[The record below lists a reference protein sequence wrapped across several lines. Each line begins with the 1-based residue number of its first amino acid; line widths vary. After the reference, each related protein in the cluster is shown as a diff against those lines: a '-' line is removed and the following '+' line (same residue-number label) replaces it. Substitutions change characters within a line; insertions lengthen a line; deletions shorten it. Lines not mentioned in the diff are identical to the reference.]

1 MRTLILLLIYIIIV
15 LLLIPVLLVCMLI
28 RAPQPIL
35 VVGKWA
41 MKLGKAV
48 LGINLEVS
56 GLETI
61 DKKSSYVFM
70 ANHLSFLDGPLL
82 YMLIPQPVRVILK
95 KEVFRIPIVG
105 LGMSHVDFIP
115 VDRKRIIGGKR
126 SIEKASRLMR
136 ERGFSF
142 LIFPEGT
149 RSRDGNLQPFKRG
162 GFFLALASQAPI
174 LPISIKG
181 SFELMPKGSFFVK
194 RGKIKV
200 VFNAPVPVLGFNR
213 DNLYQLIERV
223 RSIIQTKLD

>member
-1 MRTLILLLIYIIIV
+1 MRTLILLLIYIIII
-15 LLLIPVLLVCMLI
+15 LLLIPVLLFCMLI
-28 RAPQPIL
+28 RAPRPIL

-115 VDRKRIIGGKR
+115 VDRKRITGGKR

-213 DNLYQLIERV
+213 DNLHQLIERV
-223 RSIIQTKLD
+223 RGIIQTKLD

>member
-1 MRTLILLLIYIIIV
+1 MRTLILLLIYIIII

-28 RAPQPIL
+28 RARQPIL

-48 LGINLEVS
+48 LSINLEVS

-213 DNLYQLIERV
+213 DNLHQLIERV